1 MPKQHRLVDKE
12 SLKRIVTRLS
22 HEVLEK
28 IKPSNMALVG
38 IRTRG
43 VPLAERLAYS
53 IYSIEGIEIPIGEL
67 DITLFRDDLGTNNNL
82 PEVRMTSL
90 PFSVDGKEIVLV
102 DDVLYTGRSVKA
114 AIDALME
121 YGRPKSIRLLV
132 LVDRGHRELPIRA
145 DFIGKNIPTA
155 RSEKIKVSL
164 SEFDGED
171 AIDIFGDYD
180 EEGTF

>member
-1 MPKQHRLVDKE
+1 MLKQHRLADKE
-12 SLKRIVTRLS
+12 GLKRIITRLS

-28 IKPSNMALVG
+28 VKSKNMVMVG

-53 IYSIEGIEIPIGEL
+53 IYNIEGVEIPLGEL
-67 DITLFRDDLGTNNNL
+67 DITLYRDDLGMNEKI
-82 PEVRMTSL
+82 PEVKTTLL
-90 PFSVDGKEIVLV
+90 PFSLDGKDVVLV

-114 AIDALME
+114 AIDALMS
-121 YGRPKSIRLLV
+121 YGRPRSIRLLV

-145 DFIGKNIPTA
+145 DFIGKNVPTA
-155 RSEKIKVSL
+155 KTEKIKVSL

-171 AIDIFGDYD
+171 AIDIFGNYD